1 MDDPCLI
8 PLSELH
14 KIRLAEAYLPLIYN
28 PPRQDFTLH
37 TIATK
42 EALGQKTM
50 LAELVIASRETR
62 EKYPRAALYPVHF
75 KKTYLPG
82 ALHRPTEEEFA
93 AMQTA
98 FSLLSY
104 PPPIGYSPHTIRCC
118 FIPGRTLDRLT
129 PLHLDP
135 PEQNAEAARRT
146 PELQL
151 LGLWHALEQ
160 AFAAL
165 STLHQH
171 HFYHRDFELHN
182 CTLCPSPARVF
193 LIDFGASQHAHSQ
206 ENEQQL
212 QLNDLKEILKQAIYV
227 QCGLGPQQGPLADAA
242 LAHIEALFKSPDYF
256 LRRIDERRT

>member
-1 MDDPCLI
+1 MHDPTLI
-8 PLSELH
+8 ALSELH
-14 KIRLAEAYLPLIYN
+14 HIRLADAYLPLIAE

-50 LAELVIASRETR
+50 LAELVIAGRETR

-82 ALHRPTEEEFA
+82 ALHRPTDEEFA
-93 AMQTA
+93 AMSA
-98 FSLLSY
+98 ACEILGY
-104 PPPIGYSPHTIRCC
+104 PPPIGYSPHTVRSC
-118 FIPGRTLDRLT
+118 FISGRTLDRLT
-129 PLHLDP
+129 PLLLDP
-135 PEQNAEAARRT
+135 PEQNAEAARRA

-165 STLHQH
+165 AKLHQT
-171 HFYHRDFELHN
+171 HFFHRDLELHN
-182 CTLCPSPARVF
+182 CTLCPSPARLF
-193 LIDFGASQHAHSQ
+193 LIDFGASAHARPG
-206 ENEQQL
+206 EDTEKL
-212 QLNDLKEILKQAIYV
+212 RLKDLSEILKQAIYV
-227 QCGLGPQQGPLADAA
+227 QCGLGPQTGPLAEAA
-242 LAHIEALFKSPDYF
+242 LAHITALFKSPDYF